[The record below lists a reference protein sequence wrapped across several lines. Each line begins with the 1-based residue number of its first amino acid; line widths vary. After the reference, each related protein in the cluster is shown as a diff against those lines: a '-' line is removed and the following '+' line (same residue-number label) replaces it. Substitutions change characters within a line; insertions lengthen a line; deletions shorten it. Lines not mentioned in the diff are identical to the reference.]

1 MLRGNQWYQRVTP
14 VKQKSL
20 PHNKGAE
27 VGNEDWKQHDHNYT
41 GHKASGGPM
50 CLSELILQ
58 TTTINEK

>member
-27 VGNEDWKQHDHNYT
+27 VGNED
-41 GHKASGGPM
+41 
-50 CLSELILQ
+50 
-58 TTTINEK
+58 